1 MEKIK
6 LQVSG
11 SQIQV
16 VQRPAAITAG
26 TVGLEAEFSFDSHW
40 DNLGKTAVFRAGD
53 KVITAAL
60 EQDTHIV
67 PWEVL
72 EKPDLW
78 LVVGVYGANAE
89 GTVVIPTLWTK
100 VAAVYTG
107 VDPEGDPALEPSNP
121 IWQETLARIA
131 TMGPQVQEHI
141 DNTDN
146 PHGVSCG
153 QIGAVTQKEFR
164 DVISNLDGSSD
175 PGELIP
181 HLLNRDNPHGVT
193 AAQAGAAPAGYGLG
207 EKNAAAFS
215 WNQTPGEN
223 SFIRANTGSPDGEWW
238 YGLNCKYYNYATS
251 QIAFKVGASN
261 DSNML
266 MAIRH
271 RPIAGTSGAF
281 SEWEYVNPPMVEG
294 VEYRTTERF
303 NGKPVYA
310 KLVNVGILPNTAAKQ
325 VSLLEEAVNVVE
337 VKGFLTRNSDGGYF
351 PLPRLSY
358 ETASVDA
365 YVYAAYASSSAAT
378 TVSIITTTDMSNYTA
393 CITVKYTKN
402 AAA

>member
-40 DNLGKTAVFRAGD
+40 NNLGKTVIFQAGD

-60 EQDTHIV
+60 ESDTHIV

-78 LVVGVYGANAE
+78 LTVGVYGANPE

-121 IWQETLARIA
+121 IWQQTLARVA
-131 TMGPQVQEHI
+131 NMEPQLSEHI
-141 DNTDN
+141 GNTEN
-146 PHGVSCG
+146 PHGVNCD

-164 DVISNLDGSSD
+164 DVVSNLDGSSD
-175 PGELIP
+175 PDGLIP

-193 AAQAGAAPAGYGLG
+193 VAQIGAAPAGFGYGG
-207 EKNAAAFS
+207 EQLPVVEGANT
-215 WNQTPGEN
+215 NEIN
-223 SFIRANTGSPDGEWW
+223 SGITELIRAMPPIFCTRQFKCKNPVTGGGHL
-238 YGLNCKYYNYATS
+238 YGTIYK
-251 QIAFKVGASN
+251 QN
-261 DSNML
+261 DTNAVVVLHQLSYRYEL
-266 MAIRH
+266 R
-271 RPIAGTSGAF
+271 GQYTQGVWQ
-281 SEWEYVNPPMVEG
+281 EWEWSNPPMDLNM
-294 VEYRTTERF
+294 EYRTTEKF

-310 KLVNVGILPNTAAKQ
+310 KLLNCGALPNATNKQ
-325 VSLLEEAVNVVE
+325 VFVANNISNIVRTEGYLENTAGYLLQAPTSGTSAVSFYLYNNTN
-337 VKGFLTRNSDGGYF
+337 LRIATTSDQ
-351 PLPRLSY
+351 S
-358 ETASVDA
+358 TWNA
-365 YVYAAYASSSAAT
+365 YVAVY
-378 TVSIITTTDMSNYTA
+378 YTLGE
-393 CITVKYTKN
+393 
-402 AAA
+402 